1 MEVKRILATA
11 VAEEVRFLL
20 RRHTYRYG
28 DQLKIQKEG
37 GAIGSELTQVV
48 SKTRI
53 IVYTWRLKD
62 LLEIIEKRW
71 FRYEKY
77 MRRYVSGNKEY
88 MGWRKAKNND
98 IKLILSR
105 WYVDDNTVVSSRIE
119 KVWRYNKDMKRME
132 WREEWEKE
140 DESLQQDKVT
150 AKDKIHIL

>member
-1 MEVKRILATA
+1 MNQDEAIWKQPEKEPSGMEVKRMLAKA

-53 IVYTWRLKD
+53 IVYTWRLKE

-77 MRRYVSGNKEY
+77 MRRYVSGNKDY
-88 MGWRKAKNND
+88 TGWKNAKCND

-105 WYVDDNTVVSSRIE
+105 WYVDDSSII
-119 KVWRYNKDMKRME
+119 KN
-132 WREEWEKE
+132 RERVEV
-140 DESLQQDKVT
+140 Q
-150 AKDKIHIL
+150 